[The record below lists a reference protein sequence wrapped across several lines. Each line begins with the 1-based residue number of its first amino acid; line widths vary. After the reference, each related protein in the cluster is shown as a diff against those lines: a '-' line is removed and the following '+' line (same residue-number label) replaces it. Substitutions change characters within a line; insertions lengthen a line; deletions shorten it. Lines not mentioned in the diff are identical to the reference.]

1 MSNQKQTV
9 LIINGAEPSAY
20 SRGEYNAAM
29 ADAAQILL
37 QPHFTVLTTKVA
49 NGYDV
54 AEEID
59 KFKAADVVIYQYPV
73 FWFMVPAALKKY
85 MDDVFAYGEFFSY
98 TDGPYGSGGMM
109 QGKQVLISTTWNAP
123 EDAFNDKAAFFGGAS
138 ASDAIL
144 PMRKAHAYCGFGELA
159 HFSVHNVVRDP
170 QFEANKARFLTHLCG
185 VFNLAEGSAAA

>member
-1 MSNQKQTV
+1 MRDDMKTI
-9 LIINGAEPSAY
+9 LIINGSEPGPHA
-20 SRGEYNAAM
+20 RGGFTAAM
-29 ADAAQILL
+29 ANAAKALL
-37 QPHFTVLTTKVA
+37 KQHFTVLTTTVA
-49 NGYDV
+49 DGYDV
-54 AEEID
+54 AEEIA

-85 MDDVFAYGEFFSY
+85 MDDVFAYGEFFAY

-123 EDAFNDKAAFFGGAS
+123 EAAFNDPDTFFGGAS
-138 ASDAIL
+138 ADDAVL

-170 QFEANKARFLTHLCG
+170 QLEANRARFLNHLRT
-185 VFNLAEGSAAA
+185 VFSLTEASAAA